1 MKAIILAAGRGSR
14 MKNLTDDF
22 PKCLL
27 KVNGRPLI
35 EWQVDAI
42 RNAGVNEIG
51 IVTGYKRETLNH
63 YGLVEFHN
71 DRWQETNMVSSLA
84 CADEWLKSGP
94 CIVSYSDIFY
104 DPSAISSL
112 KESSAEIGITF
123 DPNWLDLWTDR
134 FDDPLSDAE
143 TFRIDSNNRL
153 LEIGGRASSIDEIQG
168 QYMGILRLTPSGWK
182 KMQYVRSGL
191 PDLERNKLQMTH
203 LLQKLIADGRCQI
216 SAIPY
221 LGKWGE
227 FDSADDIVA
236 YAS

>member
-1 MKAIILAAGRGSR
+1 
-14 MKNLTDDF
+14 MKNLTDDV

-27 KVNGRPLI
+27 KIEGRPLI
-35 EWQVDAI
+35 EWQI
-42 RNAGVNEIG
+42 NAMREAGIDEIG
-51 IVTGYKRETLNH
+51 IVTGYKREALSS

-71 DRWQETNMVSSLA
+71 DKWQETNMVSSLS
-84 CADEWLKSGP
+84 CADEWLKSSA
-94 CIVSYSDIFY
+94 CVVSYSDIFY
-104 DPSAISSL
+104 DSSAVSSL
-112 KESSAEIGITF
+112 KGSPAEVGITF
-123 DPNWLDLWTDR
+123 DPNWLNLWANR

-143 TFRIDSNNRL
+143 TFRIDRDNTL
-153 LEIGGRASSIDEIQG
+153 LEIGGRASSVDEIQG
-168 QYMGILRLTPSGWK
+168 QYMGLLRITPKGWVK
-182 KMQYVRSGL
+182 IQEVRSGL

-203 LLQKLIADGRCQI
+203 LLQKLIAEDRCQI